1 MRPDNAELAFN
12 DPHQR
17 GVLWMHTIGA
27 WEPVAH
33 RRGGD
38 VSLGTFDTA
47 EAAMRA
53 LHEAMDYPPD
63 IALPEGWTW
72 DMVKERRRRWS
83 LGREM
88 VPVGNAPGCTAW
100 GHVNFERK
108 YGRAPAQQEVA
119 L

>member
-17 GVLWMHTIGA
+17 GVLWMHSIG
-27 WEPVAH
+27 
-33 RRGGD
+33 
-38 VSLGTFDTA
+38 
-47 EAAMRA
+47 
-53 LHEAMDYPPD
+53 
-63 IALPEGWTW
+63 
-72 DMVKERRRRWS
+72 
-83 LGREM
+83 
-88 VPVGNAPGCTAW
+88 AW